1 MVLSAKA
8 EEKEPLIIEMLN
20 KRGKE
25 KMLYGQDVVK
35 IEVGQTITWTPDSK
49 GHNVQFVSVPEG
61 VEKVKSKLSKEFSYT
76 FEQEGAYLY
85 VCTPH
90 ASMGMIGV
98 VINDAIIML
107 VKLQRELNPTLKKD
121 RTPKAIATI
130 AKTRLRAIFL
140 TTITTVAGVM
150 PTAYGIGGYDAMLS
164 DMMLALVWGLIFGTT
179 ITLFLIPAAYDA
191 ELSFLSLFKRKKK

>member
-1 MVLSAKA
+1 MKNFYLILILACFMGGMVLSAKA

-25 KMLYGQDVVK
+25 KMLYGQDVARVD
-35 IEVGQTITWTPDSK
+35 VGQTITWTPDSK

-76 FEQEGAYLY
+76 FEQEGVYLY

-98 VINDAIIML
+98 V
-107 VKLQRELNPTLKKD
+107 VVGE
-121 RTPKAIATI
+121 
-130 AKTRLRAIFL
+130 
-140 TTITTVAGVM
+140 
-150 PTAYGIGGYDAMLS
+150 S
-164 DMMLALVWGLIFGTT
+164 DVNLDEVLDYKFRGK
-179 ITLFLIPAAYDA
+179 
-191 ELSFLSLFKRKKK
+191 SKKKFKKIVKSLEGA

>member
-1 MVLSAKA
+1 MKLYLILIVACFMGGMVLSAKA
-8 EEKEPLIIEMLN
+8 EEKEPLVIEMLN

-25 KMLYGQDVVK
+25 KMLYSQDVAK

-76 FEQEGAYLY
+76 FEQEGVYLY

-98 VINDAIIML
+98 VVVGESDVNLDEVL
-107 VKLQRELNPTLKKD
+107 DYKFRGKSKK
-121 RTPKAIATI
+121 KFKKI
-130 AKTRLRAIFL
+130 AK
-140 TTITTVAGVM
+140 
-150 PTAYGIGGYDAMLS
+150 
-164 DMMLALVWGLIFGTT
+164 
-179 ITLFLIPAAYDA
+179 
-191 ELSFLSLFKRKKK
+191 SLEG

>member
-1 MVLSAKA
+1 MKNFYLIFMLVCFMGGMVLSAKA

-25 KMLYGQDVVK
+25 KMLYGQDVAK
-35 IEVGQTITWTPDSK
+35 IDVGQTITWTPDSK

-76 FEQEGAYLY
+76 FEQEGVYLY

-98 VINDAIIML
+98 V
-107 VKLQRELNPTLKKD
+107 VVGE
-121 RTPKAIATI
+121 
-130 AKTRLRAIFL
+130 
-140 TTITTVAGVM
+140 
-150 PTAYGIGGYDAMLS
+150 S
-164 DMMLALVWGLIFGTT
+164 DVNLDEVLDYKFRGK
-179 ITLFLIPAAYDA
+179 
-191 ELSFLSLFKRKKK
+191 SKKKFKKIVKSLEGA

>member
-1 MVLSAKA
+1 MRNFYLIFMLVCFMGGMVLSAKA

-20 KRGKE
+20 KRDKE
-25 KMLYGQDVVK
+25 KMLYSQDVARV
-35 IEVGQTITWTPDSK
+35 EVGQTIIWTPNSM

-98 VINDAIIML
+98 VIVGNTPTDINL
-107 VKLQRELNPTLKKD
+107 EEVKKYKFRGK
-121 RTPKAIATI
+121 
-130 AKTRLRAIFL
+130 
-140 TTITTVAGVM
+140 
-150 PTAYGIGGYDAMLS
+150 S
-164 DMMLALVWGLIFGTT
+164 
-179 ITLFLIPAAYDA
+179 
-191 ELSFLSLFKRKKK
+191 KKKFKKILKLLEDV

>member
-1 MVLSAKA
+1 MKNFYLILILACFMGGMVLSAKA

-25 KMLYGQDVVK
+25 KMLYGQDVARV
-35 IEVGQTITWTPDSK
+35 EVGQTITWTPDSK

-76 FEQEGAYLY
+76 FEQEGVYLY

-98 VINDAIIML
+98 IVVGESDVNLDEVL
-107 VKLQRELNPTLKKD
+107 DYKFRGKSKK
-121 RTPKAIATI
+121 KFKKI
-130 AKTRLRAIFL
+130 AK
-140 TTITTVAGVM
+140 
-150 PTAYGIGGYDAMLS
+150 
-164 DMMLALVWGLIFGTT
+164 
-179 ITLFLIPAAYDA
+179 
-191 ELSFLSLFKRKKK
+191 SLEDV

>member
-1 MVLSAKA
+1 MRIYLIFMLVCFMGGMVLSAKA
-8 EEKEPLIIEMLN
+8 EEKEPLVIEMLN

-25 KMLYGQDVVK
+25 KMLYSQDVAK

-76 FEQEGAYLY
+76 FEQEGVYLY

-98 VINDAIIML
+98 VVVGESDVNLDEVL
-107 VKLQRELNPTLKKD
+107 DYKFRGKSKK
-121 RTPKAIATI
+121 KFKKI
-130 AKTRLRAIFL
+130 AK
-140 TTITTVAGVM
+140 
-150 PTAYGIGGYDAMLS
+150 
-164 DMMLALVWGLIFGTT
+164 
-179 ITLFLIPAAYDA
+179 
-191 ELSFLSLFKRKKK
+191 SLEG

>member
-1 MVLSAKA
+1 MKNFYLIFMLVCFMGGMVLSAKA

-35 IEVGQTITWTPDSK
+35 IDVGQTITWTPDSK
-49 GHNVQFVSVPEG
+49 GHNVQFVSVPDG

-90 ASMGMIGV
+90 ASMGMIG
-98 VINDAIIML
+98 M
-107 VKLQRELNPTLKKD
+107 
-121 RTPKAIATI
+121 
-130 AKTRLRAIFL
+130 
-140 TTITTVAGVM
+140 
-150 PTAYGIGGYDAMLS
+150 GIVGES
-164 DMMLALVWGLIFGTT
+164 DVNLDEVLDYKFRGK
-179 ITLFLIPAAYDA
+179 
-191 ELSFLSLFKRKKK
+191 SKKKFKKIVKSLEDV

>member
-1 MVLSAKA
+1 MLVCFMGGMVLSAKA

-25 KMLYGQDVVK
+25 KMLYGQDVARVD
-35 IEVGQTITWTPDSK
+35 VGQTITWTPDSK

-76 FEQEGAYLY
+76 FEQEGVYLY

-98 VINDAIIML
+98 VVVGESDVNLDEVL
-107 VKLQRELNPTLKKD
+107 DYKFRGKSKK
-121 RTPKAIATI
+121 KFKKI
-130 AKTRLRAIFL
+130 AK
-140 TTITTVAGVM
+140 
-150 PTAYGIGGYDAMLS
+150 
-164 DMMLALVWGLIFGTT
+164 
-179 ITLFLIPAAYDA
+179 
-191 ELSFLSLFKRKKK
+191 SLEDV

>member
-1 MVLSAKA
+1 MKNFYLIFMLACFMGGMVLSAKA

-25 KMLYGQDVVK
+25 KMLYGQDVARV
-35 IEVGQTITWTPDSK
+35 EVGQTITWTPKSK

-90 ASMGMIGV
+90 ASMGMIGM
-98 VINDAIIML
+98 VI
-107 VKLQRELNPTLKKD
+107 VGE
-121 RTPKAIATI
+121 
-130 AKTRLRAIFL
+130 
-140 TTITTVAGVM
+140 
-150 PTAYGIGGYDAMLS
+150 S
-164 DMMLALVWGLIFGTT
+164 DVNLDEVLDYKFRGK
-179 ITLFLIPAAYDA
+179 
-191 ELSFLSLFKRKKK
+191 SKKKFKKIVKSLEDV

>member
-1 MVLSAKA
+1 MKNFYLILILACFMGGMVLSAKA

-25 KMLYGQDVVK
+25 KMLYSQDVAKVD
-35 IEVGQTITWTPDSK
+35 VGQTITWTPDSK

-76 FEQEGAYLY
+76 FEQEGVYLY

-98 VINDAIIML
+98 VVVGESDVNLDE
-107 VKLQRELNPTLKKD
+107 VLNYKFRGKSKK
-121 RTPKAIATI
+121 KFKKI
-130 AKTRLRAIFL
+130 AKLL
-140 TTITTVAGVM
+140 EDV
-150 PTAYGIGGYDAMLS
+150 
-164 DMMLALVWGLIFGTT
+164 
-179 ITLFLIPAAYDA
+179 
-191 ELSFLSLFKRKKK
+191 